1 METLKTINN
10 RKSVRKYTGAL
21 TEGALKTVLLAG
33 EASPI
38 GMGKYGDMHMTVI
51 REREI
56 LDGIE
61 RAANEFFKTINGK
74 PLYGAP
80 CLILVSTKLSGTP
93 MDKIPY
99 SNAAIVAENMHLA
112 ATDIGL
118 GSCLIWGAINGLN
131 NDQGLIKK
139 LNLPEGHTPC
149 CGVIVGETE
158 EKFTDRIIPEGRIS
172 ISYIK

>member
-10 RKSVRKYTGAL
+10 RKSIRKYTGVL
-21 TEGALKTVLLAG
+21 SEKDLKTVLMAG

-51 REREI
+51 RDKEI

-61 RAANEFFKTINGK
+61 RAANEFFKTINAK

-93 MDKIPY
+93 MDKVPY
-99 SNAAIVAENMHLA
+99 SNAAVMAENMHLA

-131 NDQGLIKK
+131 NDEELIKK
-139 LNLPEGHTPC
+139 LNLPAGHTPC
-149 CGVIVGETE
+149 CGVIIGETE
-158 EKFTDRIIPEGRIS
+158 EKITERTIPEDRITV
-172 ISYIK
+172 SYIG